1 MRKKGKSS
9 ARGSGRG
16 KRQVMAAVEVTARQ
30 ASAVPSDVIFSHLP
44 FISPTIPLASDAFRK
59 REGDLTFDDSAD
71 EVFSEVV
78 KIVHVVDDDVAVRVR
93 HCPSSSRPRTDY
105 AEKYLHEGTE

>member
-1 MRKKGKSS
+1 
-9 ARGSGRG
+9 
-16 KRQVMAAVEVTARQ
+16 MAAVEVTARQ
-30 ASAVPSDVIFSHLP
+30 ASAVSSDDIFPLFLSFPLPVPS
-44 FISPTIPLASDAFRK
+44 TTDAFK
-59 REGDLTFDDSAD
+59 NRETDLTFDDSAD

-78 KIVHVVDDDVAVRVR
+78 EIVHVVDDDVAVGVR